1 MSATTRLTAEERRDE
16 VVAAASIEFAAAGY
30 AGTSTEAIAR
40 RSGVSQPYLFQL
52 FGTKK
57 DLFIAVVIDCFE
69 RTRRTFEQSGKAATR
84 TGAVPKKVLEEMGHA
99 YVRLL
104 LADRKILQ
112 LQLQAYAA
120 CGDPEIQTVVRENY
134 AALWQTVARVSG
146 ADPTEVHGWFA
157 EGMLINVVA
166 SIKPDR
172 LQEPTDSEDGGAS
185 SYMAFLRFLAG
196 GDAGK
201 C

>member
-1 MSATTRLTAEERRDE
+1 MSAATRLTAEERRDE
-16 VVAAASIEFAAAGY
+16 IVASASIEFAASGY
-30 AGTSTEAIAR
+30 AGTSTDAIAR

-57 DLFIAVVIDCFE
+57 ELFIAVVIDCFD
-69 RTRRTFEQSGKAATR
+69 RTRSTFEQVGRKATQA
-84 TGAVPKKVLEEMGHA
+84 GMAPKKVLEEMGHA

-104 LADRKILQ
+104 MADRKVLQ

-120 CGDPEIQTVVRENY
+120 CGDPAIQKVVRDNY
-134 AALWQTVARVSG
+134 AALWQTVGRVSQ
-146 ADPTEVHGWFA
+146 ADPAAVHRWFA

-166 SIKPDR
+166 SISDLSLLNPDSI
-172 LQEPTDSEDGGAS
+172 PDSQPGYEA
-185 SYMAFLRFLAG
+185 LIRTLTG
-196 GDAGK
+196 GDAGS

>member
-1 MSATTRLTAEERRDE
+1 MSAAARLTAEERRDE
-16 VVAAASIEFAAAGY
+16 IVAAASIEFATTGY

-57 DLFIAVVIDCFE
+57 ELFIAVVIDCFD
-69 RTRRTFEQSGKAATR
+69 RTRRTFEQSGAAATKA
-84 TGAVPKKVLEEMGHA
+84 GLAPKKVLEEMGHA

-104 LADRKILQ
+104 ADRKILR

-120 CGDPEIQTVVRENY
+120 CGDKAIQEVVRDNY
-134 AALWQTVARVSG
+134 AALWQTVGRISG

-166 SIKPDR
+166 SIRPDG
-172 LQEPTDSEDGGAS
+172 LEEPTDSDDGGTS
-185 SYMAFLRFLAG
+185 SYLAFLRWLAG
-196 GDAGK
+196 GDPGT